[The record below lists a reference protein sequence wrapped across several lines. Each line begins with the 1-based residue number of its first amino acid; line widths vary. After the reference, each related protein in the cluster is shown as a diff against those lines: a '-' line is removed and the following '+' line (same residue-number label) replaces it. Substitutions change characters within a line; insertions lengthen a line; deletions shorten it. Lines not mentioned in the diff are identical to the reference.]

1 MKLLFNQLTAFAR
14 HKISDQLFRKIPMQR
29 DRHLR
34 WSFTEKQMF
43 MCCHFFKPKH
53 TNGLGW
59 PDSCTSQPPAHH
71 IKLLDSSF

>member
-1 MKLLFNQLTAFAR
+1 MHLILLLIQRNPFAR

-34 WSFTEKQMF
+34 WSSTEKQMF
-43 MCCHFFKPKH
+43 KCHRFFKPKH

-59 PDSCTSQPPAHH
+59 PVSSTKQPPAHH
-71 IKLLDSSF
+71 IKSHF